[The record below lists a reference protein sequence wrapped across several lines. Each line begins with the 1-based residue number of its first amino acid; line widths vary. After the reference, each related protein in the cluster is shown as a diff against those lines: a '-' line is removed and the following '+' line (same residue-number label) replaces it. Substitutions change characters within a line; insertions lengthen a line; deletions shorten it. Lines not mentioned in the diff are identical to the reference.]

1 MDRIIKFK
9 AKGLDDWDWKEGNLV
24 VTDLIGCDAP
34 ITEIITTD
42 EMRYEVDP
50 STICQFTGLKDR
62 DGKEIWEGDIVIRY
76 SDQGDITAYVVW
88 ENESC
93 RYTLVNTRNKYDTI
107 NSLRYDTLKV
117 IGNRYDECD
126 ILS

>member
-1 MDRIIKFK
+1 
-9 AKGLDDWDWKEGNLV
+9 
-24 VTDLIGCDAP
+24 
-34 ITEIITTD
+34 
-42 EMRYEVDP
+42 MRYKVDP

-93 RYTLVNTRNKYDTI
+93 RYTLVNTRNKYYTI

>member
-1 MDRIIKFK
+1 MNRVIKFK
-9 AKGLDDWDWKEGNLV
+9 AKGLDDGDWKEGNLV
-24 VTDLIGCDAP
+24 VTDLIGCDGH

-93 RYTLVNTRNKYDTI
+93 RYTLVNIRNKYYTI